1 MQGFTDP
8 TKSKPA
14 AKVLLFPEL
23 RKKKRNFLGKRG
35 CFYEFWGRIVQFE
48 GINKCDRGLSPVTLF
63 GGLPYPVAHRK
74 KVP

>member
-1 MQGFTDP
+1 MQGFTGP

-48 GINKCDRGLSPVTLF
+48 GIQSARWQEGE
-63 GGLPYPVAHRK
+63 GGEK
-74 KVP
+74 EGKG

>member
-1 MQGFTDP
+1 MQGFTGP

-48 GINKCDRGLSPVTLF
+48 GIQSARLEKGSGLLTIGQF
-63 GGLPYPVAHRK
+63 TIYD
-74 KVP
+74 

>member
-1 MQGFTDP
+1 MQGFIGP
-8 TKSKPA
+8 TKSKPD

-48 GINKCDRGLSPVTLF
+48 GIQSVRWQEGE
-63 GGLPYPVAHRK
+63 GGEGRVK
-74 KVP
+74 G

>member
-1 MQGFTDP
+1 MQGFTGP

-48 GINKCDRGLSPVTLF
+48 GIQSARWQ
-63 GGLPYPVAHRK
+63 GGEGEKGRL
-74 KVP
+74 KVKG